1 MGFFDTVRDKAGALA
16 TDAGRAGRVT
26 AAQARLVVLQNDLRK
41 AERELGH
48 AAFALAERGE
58 LDHPDLAHAVERLR
72 ATAAEVSAKEAEI
85 AALRDEPLAPA
96 AVSGEAPTP
105 AATAA
110 AATVQTVAGPVTVA
124 PAEPV
129 QEAAVDAMPPAPEA
143 APAVPPEAPD
153 AAPAEAAGRPE
164 AETAVA
170 EAPAKPARRRTAV
183 KPPMPVAKKAPAKK
197 TPAASKAKVKKAAS
211 RAGATPK
218 KSPRPPSGPRPAG
231 KDRPAGT

>member
-96 AVSGEAPTP
+96 AASGEAPAP
-105 AATAA
+105 AATVAA
-110 AATVQTVAGPVTVA
+110 TTVQTAAGPVTVA
-124 PAEPV
+124 RRRSRRSRRSMPRPRRRRPRRPAGGAGRGSRR
-129 QEAAVDAMPPAPEA
+129 QAA
-143 APAVPPEAPD
+143 
-153 AAPAEAAGRPE
+153 RPE

-183 KPPMPVAKKAPAKK
+183 KPPIPVAKKAPAKK
-197 TPAASKAKVKKAAS
+197 APAASKATVKKTAS

-218 KSPRPPSGPRPAG
+218 KSSRPRSGPRPAG
-231 KDRPAGT
+231 KNRPAGT

>member
-85 AALRDEPLAPA
+85 AALRDEPLTPATVSGETPAPA
-96 AVSGEAPTP
+96 ATVV
-105 AATAA
+105 

-124 PAEPV
+124 PAQPEPAV
-129 QEAAVDAMPPAPEA
+129 AATPPAPEA
-143 APAVPPEAPD
+143 APEAPA
-153 AAPAEAAGRPE
+153 AAPTEEGALPE
-164 AETAVA
+164 PETAVA
-170 EAPAKPARRRTAV
+170 GAAAKPARRRAAV
-183 KPPMPVAKKAPAKK
+183 KPPIPVAKKAPAKK
-197 TPAASKAKVKKAAS
+197 APPASKAAAKKTAS

-218 KSPRPPSGPRPAG
+218 KSSRPRSGPRPAG
-231 KDRPAGT
+231 KNHPAGT